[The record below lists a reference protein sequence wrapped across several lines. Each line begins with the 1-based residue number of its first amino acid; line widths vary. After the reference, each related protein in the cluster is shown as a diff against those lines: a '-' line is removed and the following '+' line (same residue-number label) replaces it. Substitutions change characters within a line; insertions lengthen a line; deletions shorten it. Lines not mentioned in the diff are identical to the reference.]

1 MSAMPLLLCVLCVL
15 AIAYRYYSR
24 FLATRVVALDDSRR
38 TPALE
43 LDDGQNYS
51 PTHKWVLFG
60 HHFAAISGAGP
71 LIGPVLAAQFGYLP
85 GLLWIVIGVC
95 LAGAVQDFLILVASM
110 RSRGRSLAQIARD
123 ELGGTAGAAATAAI
137 LFILVIAL
145 GGLGKVVVI
154 ALGGDAR
161 PMPAGTIIQFPSPS
175 TFPHYANGL
184 MIVPSGNSIS
194 YDKGKTFIPIDE
206 SFRLQIG
213 PSAQNP
219 KIVNDKWILD
229 SSVNRTRND
238 KWVLAGTEKRI
249 TPGSPWGTFTIA
261 ATIPAALLVGFYLF
275 RLRAGHIVEGSLV
288 GAVLVLAATVGGGWF
303 AASSFSHWL
312 NLTQGQLTV
321 ALAVYGFIAAVLPVW
336 VLLCPRDYISSFL
349 KIGTLAL
356 LVVGILVANPHLQA
370 PAISHV
376 FMYGG
381 PVVPRPL
388 FPFLFI
394 TIMCGA
400 ISGFHALVSS
410 GTTSKMIVRESDAR
424 TIGYGAMLIEG
435 LVGVVAMVA
444 ASSLPVRDYYAMN
457 TDLDRQAAYHDR
469 ILAVAGSGGI
479 EHIGDYESLT
489 QESLRGRTGG
499 AVTLAVGMGHIFE
512 GAFRGLGVGE
522 SVLRGLWRYWYH
534 FAIMFEALFILTTI
548 DAGTRIGRFLLQEVA
563 GQLHP
568 RLGLNGGWFSA
579 AAATALIVAGWV
591 WFMSS
596 DRFATIWSMFGIAN
610 QMLAVIALAV
620 ATAWLIRSGRER
632 FAAVTV
638 VPMLAVATT
647 TGTAAAEMLAGLAT
661 SLRISFDQPSS
672 VARSA
677 ALANN
682 LLQAGL
688 IVAILLCTGAVLAAA
703 GRRVWVIL
711 ARPVAAGQAAPAT

>member
-1 MSAMPLLLCVLCVL
+1 
-15 AIAYRYYSR
+15 
-24 FLATRVVALDDSRR
+24 
-38 TPALE
+38 
-43 LDDGQNYS
+43 
-51 PTHKWVLFG
+51 
-60 HHFAAISGAGP
+60 
-71 LIGPVLAAQFGYLP
+71 
-85 GLLWIVIGVC
+85 
-95 LAGAVQDFLILVASM
+95 VQDFLILVASM
-110 RSRGRSLAQIARD
+110 RSGGRSLAQLARD
-123 ELGGTAGAAATAAI
+123 ELGPTAGVAATAAI

-161 PMPAGTIIQFPSPS
+161 ALPAGAVIE
-175 TFPHYANGL
+175 Y
-184 MIVPSGNSIS
+184 PSGVAVAQRAGSGELVVPAGSRLIW
-194 YDKGKTFIPIDE
+194 DGGKSSMSIDE
-206 SFRLQIG
+206 AMHVSVGVGAATLMPHDGRL
-213 PSAQNP
+213 
-219 KIVNDKWILD
+219 
-229 SSVNRTRND
+229 
-238 KWVLAGTEKRI
+238 VLPAGSKRI

-261 ATIPAALLVGFYLF
+261 ATIPAALLVGWYLF

-303 AASSFSHWL
+303 AASSLAHWL

-321 ALAVYGFIAAVLPVW
+321 AMAVYGFVAAVLPVW

-356 LVVGILVANPHLQA
+356 LVVGILFANPHLQA

-381 PVVPRPL
+381 PVVARPL

-424 TIGYGAMLIEG
+424 TIGYGAMLIEA

-457 TDLDRQAAYHDR
+457 TDLDRQPAYHER
-469 ILAVAGSGGI
+469 ILAVAGAGGI
-479 EHIGDYESLT
+479 EHIGDYEALT

-512 GAFRGLGVGE
+512 GAFRGLGASEGL
-522 SVLRGLWRYWYH
+522 LRGLWRYWYH

-563 GQLHP
+563 GQVHP
-568 RLGLNGGWFSA
+568 RLGLGGGWMSA
-579 AAATALIVAGWV
+579 AGATGLIVAGWV

-596 DRFATIWSMFGIAN
+596 DRFNTIWAMFGIAN
-610 QMLAVIALAV
+610 QMLAVIALGV
-620 ATAWLIRSGRER
+620 ATAWLIRTGRER

-647 TGTAAAEMLAGLAT
+647 TGTAAAEMLAGLAV
-661 SLRISFDQPSS
+661 SLRTSWEQAPGA
-672 VARSA
+672 ARSA

-688 IVAILLCTGAVLAAA
+688 ILAILLCTAVVLGAA
-703 GRRVWVIL
+703 GRQVWVIL
-711 ARPVAAGQAAPAT
+711 ARPKPAGEAAVVS

>member
-1 MSAMPLLLCVLCVL
+1 
-15 AIAYRYYSR
+15 
-24 FLATRVVALDDSRR
+24 
-38 TPALE
+38 
-43 LDDGQNYS
+43 
-51 PTHKWVLFG
+51 
-60 HHFAAISGAGP
+60 
-71 LIGPVLAAQFGYLP
+71 
-85 GLLWIVIGVC
+85 
-95 LAGAVQDFLILVASM
+95 
-110 RSRGRSLAQIARD
+110 
-123 ELGGTAGAAATAAI
+123 
-137 LFILVIAL
+137 
-145 GGLGKVVVI
+145 
-154 ALGGDAR
+154 
-161 PMPAGTIIQFPSPS
+161 
-175 TFPHYANGL
+175 
-184 MIVPSGNSIS
+184 
-194 YDKGKTFIPIDE
+194 
-206 SFRLQIG
+206 
-213 PSAQNP
+213 
-219 KIVNDKWILD
+219 
-229 SSVNRTRND
+229 
-238 KWVLAGTEKRI
+238 
-249 TPGSPWGTFTIA
+249 
-261 ATIPAALLVGFYLF
+261 
-275 RLRAGHIVEGSLV
+275 
-288 GAVLVLAATVGGGWF
+288 
-303 AASSFSHWL
+303 
-312 NLTQGQLTV
+312 
-321 ALAVYGFIAAVLPVW
+321 
-336 VLLCPRDYISSFL
+336 
-349 KIGTLAL
+349 
-356 LVVGILVANPHLQA
+356 
-370 PAISHV
+370 
-376 FMYGG
+376 MYGG
-381 PVVPRPL
+381 PVVARPL

-410 GTTSKMIVRESDAR
+410 GTTSKMIVREGDAR
-424 TIGYGAMLIEG
+424 VIGYGAMLIEG
-435 LVGVVAMVA
+435 LVGVVALVA

-522 SVLRGLWRYWYH
+522 NVLRGLWRYWYH

-579 AAATALIVAGWV
+579 ATATALIVAGWV

-647 TGTAAAEMLAGLAT
+647 TGTAAAEMLAALAT
-661 SLRISFDQPSS
+661 SLRISFGQPSS

-688 IVAILLCTGAVLAAA
+688 IVAILLCTAVVLAAA

-711 ARPVAAGQAAPAT
+711 ARPVAAGEAAPAT